1 MADELD
7 AAITRQR
14 ERLTKTRNDV
24 EGKIAKLQGHLA
36 EIDRQFA
43 AVLAYEQTLAGKLP
57 DPTVSK
63 RRRSAKPAR
72 RGEKQAQ
79 VLRVIG
85 QQAGG
90 MTRGEVIDAL
100 GVKGSKSGAQSVS
113 NALTALK
120 KAGKIASTD
129 GKWQAAVPRKA
140 KKAAKR
146 RRATGTRR

>member
-14 ERLTKTRNDV
+14 ERLTKTRDDV
-24 EGKIAKLQGHLA
+24 QGKIAELQVQLA

-57 DPTVSK
+57 VLALSK
-63 RRRSAKPAR
+63 RKPSAKRAG
-72 RGEKQAQ
+72 RGQKQTQ
-79 VLRVIG
+79 VLHVIE
-85 QQAGG
+85 QHPSG
-90 MTRGEVIDAL
+90 MTRGEVIAAL

-129 GKWQAAVPRKA
+129 GKWQVAVQATA
-140 KKAAKR
+140 K
-146 RRATGTRR
+146 

>member
-1 MADELD
+1 MADDLD

-14 ERLTKTRNDV
+14 ERLTKTRND
-24 EGKIAKLQGHLA
+24 LQGKLAELQAQLA

-57 DPTVSK
+57 VLALSK
-63 RRRSAKPAR
+63 RQPSAKRAG
-72 RGEKQAQ
+72 RGQKQTQ
-79 VLRVIG
+79 VLHLIE
-85 QQAGG
+85 QHPNG

-129 GKWQAAVPRKA
+129 GKWQAAAQGKA